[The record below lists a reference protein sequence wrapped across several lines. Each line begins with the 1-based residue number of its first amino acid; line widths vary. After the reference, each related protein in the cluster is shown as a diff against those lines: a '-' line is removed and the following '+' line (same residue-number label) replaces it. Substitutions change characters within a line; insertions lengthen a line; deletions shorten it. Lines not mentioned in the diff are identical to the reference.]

1 MDYEIRKATLEDIPF
16 ITKTIMEAEK
26 SMTENLGLAKFF
38 ELDEA
43 TIYKLMVQILEEEID
58 GCEFSLSSFMVV
70 TYDGEVVA
78 AMGGWLE
85 GVEDGMSSGI
95 LKSNLIGY
103 FFPKDKIAKTRGKS
117 DIIKDIQI
125 EREMGTYQLEYSFV
139 DEKHRGQRLVNK
151 LMVEHLKFAKET
163 YPDVKKAQLHVFE
176 NNPVIIK
183 VHERS
188 GYRIKQRHE
197 SNHSDILQYMPG
209 NVKLLM
215 EKEIDN

>member
-26 SMTENLGLAKFF
+26 SMTDNLGLAKFF

-43 TIYKLMVQILEEEID
+43 TIYKLIVQILKEEVD

-103 FFPKDKIAKTRGKS
+103 FFPKDNIAKTRGKS

-125 EREMGTYQLEYSFV
+125 GREMGTYQLEYSFV
-139 DEKHRGQRLVNK
+139 DEKHRGKRLINR
-151 LMVEHLKFAKET
+151 LMAEHLKFAKET

-176 NNPVIIK
+176 NNPAIIK